1 MEQEVVMY
9 FVNPEDVMRLFKT
22 YVENYN
28 GLISKEIA
36 YEELEN
42 ALDSA
47 EGMWIKKEDEL

>member
-9 FVNPEDVMRLFKT
+9 FVNPEDVMRLFKD
-22 YVENYN
+22 YVEVYN

-42 ALDSA
+42 ALDNA
-47 EGMWIKKEDEL
+47 EGEWIERKDE